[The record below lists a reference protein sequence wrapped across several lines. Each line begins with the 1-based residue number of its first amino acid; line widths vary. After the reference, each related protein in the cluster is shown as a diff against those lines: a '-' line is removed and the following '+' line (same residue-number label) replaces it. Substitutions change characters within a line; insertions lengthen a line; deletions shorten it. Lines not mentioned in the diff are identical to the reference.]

1 MVLLSDPR
9 PESERRGVLWLTPA
23 TPSQPGAVALR
34 RGPAHTIASGW
45 NWDGSG
51 QHDFGYSYDDRLGG
65 LPTDLILDHAF
76 TALGPQ
82 DDLLLTYSVVNI
94 DDQAHTYHA
103 AAFLLPQGGGT
114 SAIFSHDLAA
124 PIAPGEAAFD
134 LQATLPLAGLPP
146 GQHVLE
152 FVLSLDDVVQDT
164 KFVMFRLAPVPADF
178 SIPLLSTPLFYSG
191 PNSCGPTQVTFELTT
206 YVPGAQGML
215 MAYRLWDV
223 ARDQATEWSVEAMNP
238 LGQGSYRRV
247 FQAGKDI
254 RGLDDVERG
263 WMQYQFI
270 ATGADGQA
278 LARTQI
284 YGDLA
289 FAPCGGGLP
298 PLRLITP
305 TPVTVR

>member
-1 MVLLSDPR
+1 VLK
-9 PESERRGVLWLTPA
+9 
-23 TPSQPGAVALR
+23 
-34 RGPAHTIASGW
+34 
-45 NWDGSG
+45 
-51 QHDFGYSYDDRLGG
+51 
-65 LPTDLILDHAF
+65 
-76 TALGPQ
+76 
-82 DDLLLTYSVVNI
+82 
-94 DDQAHTYHA
+94 
-103 AAFLLPQGGGT
+103 
-114 SAIFSHDLAA
+114 
-124 PIAPGEAAFD
+124 
-134 LQATLPLAGLPP
+134 
-146 GQHVLE
+146 
-152 FVLSLDDVVQDT
+152 FVLSLEDVVQDT
-164 KFVMFRLAPVPADF
+164 KFVTFRLAPAPADF
-178 SIPLLSTPLFYSG
+178 SIPLLSTPVFYSG
-191 PNSCGPTQVTFELTT
+191 PESCGPTQVTFELTT

-238 LGQGSYRRV
+238 LGQGSYRRM

-305 TPVTVR
+305 TPVIPR